1 MGDVNFHSLRHSYAT
16 FAIQAKNNVKT
27 VQANM
32 GHYSAAFTMDTYVSD
47 QDFGKRAEAEDLSR
61 YLQEQISAAK
71 GSNLGSSADG

>member
-1 MGDVNFHSLRHSYAT
+1 
-16 FAIQAKNNVKT
+16 
-27 VQANM
+27 M